1 MKEVRKNVSSLS
13 QNEKKLNKKVREKRQ
28 RRFSKT
34 LALKDL

>member
-13 QNEKKLNKKVREKRQ
+13 QSEKKLNKKVREKRQ

-34 LALKDL
+34 LTSKDL